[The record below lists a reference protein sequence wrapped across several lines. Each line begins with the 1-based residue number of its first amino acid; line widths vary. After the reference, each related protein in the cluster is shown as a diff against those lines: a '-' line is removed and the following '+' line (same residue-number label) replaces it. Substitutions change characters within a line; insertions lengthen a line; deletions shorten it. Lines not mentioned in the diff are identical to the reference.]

1 MHPQLIAHRDHSPY
15 CGERTEALLGTSQGN
30 PHAVEACSVYCRAI
44 ELQVDLNASSQQI
57 KLTAH
62 TDTE

>member
-1 MHPQLIAHRDHSPY
+1 MHAQLIAHHYHCPY
-15 CGERTEALLGTSQGN
+15 CGEHIETLLDTSQGSLQT
-30 PHAVEACSVYCRAI
+30 VEDCSVCCRPI
-44 ELQVDLNASSQQI
+44 ELQIDFDASSQQI